1 MTTTS
6 AQNRDREH
14 AILSA
19 VTAAF
24 LYSDHL
30 SGKARIGGLSDDDA
44 RRLLAEA
51 REARAR
57 LAG

>member
-6 AQNRDREH
+6 AQNHDREH
-14 AILSA
+14 ATLSV

-51 REARAR
+51 RKARAR
-57 LAG
+57 LTD

>member
-6 AQNRDREH
+6 AQNSDREH

-24 LYSDHL
+24 VYSDHL
-30 SGKARIGGLSDDDA
+30 LGKARIGGLSDNEA

-51 REARAR
+51 RKARAR